1 MPEANTHSGA
11 GRKHISLWKRREDFF
26 LGLIAILLFLAFW
39 EFSVAQAW
47 IKPLF
52 VSSPSRIA
60 KALTMMIADGSIW
73 RDLRVSGLEFALGYG
88 LAVIIGIPLG
98 IMMGWY
104 KRINAVLDPF
114 VSALYATPRI
124 ALVPLIVIWFGID
137 LPSKVAIIFLSTV
150 FPILVSTI
158 TGVRTIDRDFIKVA
172 RSFGAN
178 DRQLFLTVA
187 LPSSVPMLLTGLR
200 LGLGHAL
207 IGIVVGEM
215 LGANAGIG
223 YMMSLAGA
231 TFQTDRVFVGLLI
244 IAGSGMALTEC
255 LRLIERRFEMWR
267 VDHHQ

>member
-1 MPEANTHSGA
+1 M
-11 GRKHISLWKRREDFF
+11 
-26 LGLIAILLFLAFW
+26 
-39 EFSVAQAW
+39 
-47 IKPLF
+47 
-52 VSSPSRIA
+52 
-60 KALTMMIADGSIW
+60 
-73 RDLRVSGLEFALGYG
+73 
-88 LAVIIGIPLG
+88 
-98 IMMGWY
+98 
-104 KRINAVLDPF
+104 
-114 VSALYATPRI
+114 
-124 ALVPLIVIWFGID
+124 
-137 LPSKVAIIFLSTV
+137 AIIFLSTV

-178 DRQLFLTVA
+178 DRQLFLTLA

-231 TFQTDRVFVGLLI
+231 TFQTDRVMVGLLI
-244 IAGSGMALTEC
+244 IAGSGMLLTQG

-267 VDHHQ
+267 VDNRNCPSRTQ